1 MLIGLLSYLK
11 KKKRKWVLSSRVKE
25 QDKVSKMIP
34 VSSSS
39 YYPIRLS
46 TMREEGGYVEER
58 AEHKSTMP
66 APQEEKE
73 KEKKHKRSPYLR
85 HTALS
90 LILERG
96 RQITR

>member
-1 MLIGLLSYLK
+1 
-11 KKKRKWVLSSRVKE
+11 
-25 QDKVSKMIP
+25 
-34 VSSSS
+34 
-39 YYPIRLS
+39 
-46 TMREEGGYVEER
+46 MREEGGYVDER
-58 AEHKSTMP
+58 AEHKSTMS

>member
-1 MLIGLLSYLK
+1 
-11 KKKRKWVLSSRVKE
+11 
-25 QDKVSKMIP
+25 
-34 VSSSS
+34 
-39 YYPIRLS
+39 
-46 TMREEGGYVEER
+46 MREEGGYVEER